1 MKLSR
6 TLIIAAVLVV
16 VGAGGAAYA
25 FGKHGHWHM
34 TPAEKV
40 EFVTDRVS
48 KHLELDAAQRQNFT
62 QLAELV
68 AQIAVDAR
76 ASKAQQMAEIEQM
89 LSAPVLDQARALAM
103 VQEKTGLVNEK
114 APEVI
119 ASLAVFL
126 DSLQPEQK
134 QEMQEFIEHHR
145 EHRSHRHG
153 NHDGSK

>member
-1 MKLSR
+1 MKKVNI
-6 TLIIAAVLVV
+6 LIIATVLVV
-16 VGAGGAAYA
+16 GGTGAAYA
-25 FGKHGHWHM
+25 FGKHGSWHM

-48 KHLELDAAQRQNFT
+48 NKLELDELQRQNFSA
-62 QLAELV
+62 LAELV

-76 ASKAQQMAEIEQM
+76 ASKAEHVVQLEQM
-89 LSAPVLDQARALAM
+89 LAAPVLDQARALEM
-103 VQEKTGLVNEK
+103 VREKTSEVNEK

-134 QEMQEFIEHHR
+134 QELQEFIEHHR
-145 EHRSHRHG
+145 EHHRHRHG
-153 NHDGSK
+153 NHGGSQ

>member
-6 TLIIAAVLVV
+6 TLVIAAVLVV
-16 VGAGGAAYA
+16 VGGTGAAYA

-48 KHLELDAAQRQNFT
+48 KQLELDVTQRQNFT
-62 QLAELV
+62 ALAELV

-76 ASKAQQMAEIEQM
+76 ADKAAQMAEIEQM
-89 LSAPVLDQARALAM
+89 LAAPVLDQARALEM
-103 VQEKTGLVNEK
+103 VQEKTGMVNAK

-145 EHRSHRHG
+145 EHRRHWHG
-153 NHDGSK
+153 DHDGSK

>member
-6 TLIIAAVLVV
+6 TLIIATVLVV
-16 VGAGGAAYA
+16 ASGTGAAYA
-25 FGKHGHWHM
+25 YAKHGHWHM

-62 QLAELV
+62 ALAELV
-68 AQIAVDAR
+68 ADIAVDVR
-76 ASKAQQMAEIEQM
+76 AGREAQMAELEQM
-89 LSAPVLDQARALAM
+89 LAAPVLDQARALEL
-103 VQEKTGLVNEK
+103 VQQKTREVNEK

-119 ASLAVFL
+119 ASLAIFL

-134 QEMQEFIEHHR
+134 QEMQAFIEHHR
-145 EHRSHRHG
+145 EHHRHRFG
-153 NHDGSK
+153 NHDGSQ

>member
-6 TLIIAAVLVV
+6 TLIIATVLIV
-16 VGAGGAAYA
+16 VGGSGAAYA

-48 KHLELDAAQRQNFT
+48 KHLELDEAQRQNFT
-62 QLAELV
+62 ALAELV
-68 AQIAVDAR
+68 AEIAIDAR
-76 ASKAQQMAEIEQM
+76 ASKTENMAEIEQM
-89 LSAPVLDQARALAM
+89 LESPVLDQARALQM
-103 VQEKTGLVNEK
+103 VQEKTSMVNQK

-126 DSLQPEQK
+126 DSLQPGQK
-134 QEMQEFIEHHR
+134 QEMQAFIEHRR
-145 EHRSHRHG
+145 EHHRHWHG
-153 NHDGSK
+153 DHSGSQ